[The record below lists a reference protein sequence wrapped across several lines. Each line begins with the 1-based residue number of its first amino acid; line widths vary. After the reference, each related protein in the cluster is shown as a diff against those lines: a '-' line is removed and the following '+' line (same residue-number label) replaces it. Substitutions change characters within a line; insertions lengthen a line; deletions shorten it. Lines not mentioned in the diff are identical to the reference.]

1 MLIPKLFFLCRN
13 ALIKGFSRFSIAV
26 FIAKCAFLSVSN
38 KYYSTYN
45 KCFWLF
51 ESALVRQMGFSK
63 LRFGTVSR
71 KHFWEKCLFQKCYS
85 VLIRGFSRFSSALL
99 IAKCDFL
106 SVSNK
111 HYNTD
116 TKCFWMVQKQSLIHL
131 RSIRFHYRD
140 DFKVL
145 WNWVK
150 WTKFYSLGLWNE

>member
-1 MLIPKLFFLCRN
+1 MYLSKASLGFQLLFLLLN
-13 ALIKGFSRFSIAV
+13 VLFS
-26 FIAKCAFLSVSN
+26 
-38 KYYSTYN
+38 
-45 KCFWLF
+45 
-51 ESALVRQMGFSK
+51 
-63 LRFGTVSR
+63 
-71 KHFWEKCLFQKCYS
+71 LFQTNTIVHTKSVFGYLKVLWLGRWDSQSWDLVPFLESTFGKSAYS
-85 VLIRGFSRFSSALL
+85 KSVILCKNVLIRGFSRFSSALL